1 MYLTLIELGIQ
12 FLLPFLSG
20 LKGGKA
26 PAEVLQAVQ
35 AAIDAIINHK
45 QDIINRVNLESMR
58 G

>member
-1 MYLTLIELGIQ
+1 MYLTLLDLGIQ

-26 PAEVLQAVQ
+26 PAEIIASVQ
-35 AAIDAIINHK
+35 AAIDALLAHK
-45 QDIINRVNLESMR
+45 QDIISKANLDVLR